1 MFEHIVP
8 MCIDKMEQNQVNLDF
23 VANYDSNEEYKQ
35 FVQSGTGSKENVRG
49 RFDYWRK
56 IVKEL

>member
-1 MFEHIVP
+1 
-8 MCIDKMEQNQVNLDF
+8 MEQKPRNLDF